1 MNTIATNLKNNSRD
15 LIAIV
20 SIQVMTAISCYLL
33 IPRILS

>member
-1 MNTIATNLKNNSRD
+1 MNAIAKNLKNNSRD

-33 IPRILS
+33 VPRILN